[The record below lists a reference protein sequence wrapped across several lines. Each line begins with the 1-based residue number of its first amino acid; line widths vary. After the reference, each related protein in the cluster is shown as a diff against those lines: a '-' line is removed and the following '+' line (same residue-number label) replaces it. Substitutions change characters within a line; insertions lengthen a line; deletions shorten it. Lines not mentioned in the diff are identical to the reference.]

1 LLKTIG
7 GGRNRNTNLAAG
19 EILKNESE
27 ANINSDGQKTHVLWN
42 AFAVHLGD
50 NSSGPAEC

>member
-1 LLKTIG
+1 
-7 GGRNRNTNLAAG
+7 
-19 EILKNESE
+19 LKNESE